1 MGGEKMRSQITAGE
15 MTVIDKLTVKKHD
28 LEKELESISKVIEF
42 FSNHPELVFLVD
54 FLDER
59 D

>member
-1 MGGEKMRSQITAGE
+1 MRSQITAGE